1 MLFDDVKSA
10 HFELSLSSG
19 GGGGEHSQVVDMPFG
34 TQTREMTGGASDNT
48 NNAIVFGHS
57 GLEWPSVDA
66 PATLGPNGPWAAG
79 ASTLGH
85 SRP

>member
-1 MLFDDVKSA
+1 MSKVHILNCRCRPGV
-10 HFELSLSSG
+10 
-19 GGGGEHSQVVDMPFG
+19 GGEDNILRQLTCQLVPKPTH
-34 TQTREMTGGASDNT
+34 RKITGGASDNNT

-66 PATLGPNGPWAAG
+66 PAALGPNGPWAAG

-85 SRP
+85 SIA